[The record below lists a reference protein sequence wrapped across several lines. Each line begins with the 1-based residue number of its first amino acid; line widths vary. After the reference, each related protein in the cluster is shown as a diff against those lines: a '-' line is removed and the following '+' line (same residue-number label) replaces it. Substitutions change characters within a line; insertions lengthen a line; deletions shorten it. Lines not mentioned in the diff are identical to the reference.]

1 MRVFTATPCLGLL
14 IVTVRY
20 LDHVHDRNP
29 RMQEESE
36 CSRRL
41 GAGLWPGRG
50 PGHNSKDSISTDLN
64 HENITVLYIRE
75 RYLNGR

>member
-1 MRVFTATPCLGLL
+1 
-14 IVTVRY
+14 
-20 LDHVHDRNP
+20 
-29 RMQEESE
+29 MQEESE